1 LHLFA
6 AYELACCCLIAA
18 LPAAAVVCRLM
29 LYCAL
34 TGQLMD
40 KSLAAVKK
48 HMQGKKFLRAKGEDV
63 HIMKVMLVS
72 WCTALSVNL
81 RFWAVLR

>member
-1 LHLFA
+1 MLR
-6 AYELACCCLIAA
+6 
-18 LPAAAVVCRLM
+18 LPAAAAAVVVVHRLM

-48 HMQGKKFLRAKGEDV
+48 HMQGKKFLRAKGEQCTNTHWSKWQH
-63 HIMKVMLVS
+63 HITIGHTF
-72 WCTALSVNL
+72 WSVRNHPL
-81 RFWAVLR
+81 LYHLQHI

>member
-1 LHLFA
+1 
-6 AYELACCCLIAA
+6 
-18 LPAAAVVCRLM
+18 M

-48 HMQGKKFLRAKGEDV
+48 HMQGKKFLRAQGEAAHMVIKCFDGLCIASSGDLGI
-63 HIMKVMLVS
+63 H
-72 WCTALSVNL
+72 
-81 RFWAVLR
+81 VL